1 MKTFHPAAGFW
12 LQIAA
17 VGLLA
22 AALLLGGAG
31 LAQAHAVFLRSDP
44 ATFYQKA
51 ARRSYILGAL
61 AAAFVFAVG
70 LVYLVWQIGSLAG
83 ADAGAPPAGPAGP
96 LVGLNQMLFGAT
108 WATPGSPAR

>member
-12 LQIAA
+12 LRIAA

-44 ATFYQKA
+44 AAFYQKA
-51 ARRSYILGAL
+51 AQLHPGRPGGGLRFCGGAGLPGVADRQPGRR
-61 AAAFVFAVG
+61 
-70 LVYLVWQIGSLAG
+70 
-83 ADAGAPPAGPAGP
+83 
-96 LVGLNQMLFGAT
+96 
-108 WATPGSPAR
+108 